1 MADKSLM
8 KYFFPIVFFAL
19 AIALFAQEAPQL
31 TITADQFSRSL
42 DGKTTTASGAVE
54 VIYGDTKLS
63 CEEATVT
70 ATDPPEGW
78 QATNDFADLLQYTDI
93 SFGKFH
99 LTSPVWSIGG
109 EKGDCQPGE
118 DAHFARAFMTTCDRE
133 EPHYALV
140 AKKINY
146 HPKDRT
152 FTAYHVTLRFFDV
165 PILYFPILYG
175 STENSMGIIIRP
187 GYSGKRG
194 AYLRLGRAWPHGRDG
209 STELFVD
216 GMTKRGL
223 AIGEETRYETD
234 QRIVTTDLYAL
245 HDQRPAETEDGWD
258 RRFKSVDDRFR
269 VHAYW
274 REQFAENWSLRLN
287 LDYLSDISMLAD
299 WFRHDWR
306 HWGQPKSY
314 ASLDYQ
320 NTWLQGTLDFRPRIN
335 TFYTVSEK
343 LPELRLEIPR
353 IVPVESLPF
362 VYSSSNSAGFYS
374 MKWRN
379 NERPR
384 STWLDPAEYNPELY
398 GDPGDYSAFRAD
410 TLHTVQAPLELGDV
424 FTLTPRA
431 SFRATAYSRTSRRG
445 LSTEELANLV
455 DADNPDKLHSTAPVV
470 NYDRDGGSRTRFA
483 YELGV
488 EGNTKLFSDW
498 SDTKVGWLGIDGLQH
513 VVEPY
518 FNYTW
523 SPTPTV
529 ERDHLY
535 FFDEIDRLE
544 YQNFLRLGLD
554 QHWRTRDTETRQ
566 TRTVLALEN
575 YLDIHHREGE
585 ESGRHWGDWGTRL
598 TFQPSRSLRLLST
611 ILYDVGEGQVH
622 RGEVGFR
629 YGREGE
635 WSLSGRY
642 IYRNDHL
649 SRSAYSMGST
659 LADFTGE
666 SGYIK
671 KYFET
676 ADTISGTLN
685 IPLNSRTSLE
695 IYGEYDFE
703 RHNTVAHTYT
713 LTRQMHCWTL
723 VGGFGWDYKD
733 FEVILMLR
741 LTAFPN
747 VKIKMNI

>member
-1 MADKSLM
+1 MKHLSLV
-8 KYFFPIVFFAL
+8 ILVGL
-19 AIALFAQEAPQL
+19 AASLLAQEVPQL
-31 TITADQFSRSL
+31 TISADQFSRSL
-42 DGKTTTASGAVE
+42 DGKTTTASGDVE

-63 CEEATVT
+63 CSDATVT
-70 ATDPPEGW
+70 ASDPPEGW
-78 QATNDFADLLQYTDI
+78 QASDDFADLLQYTDI

-99 LTSPVWSIGG
+99 LTSPIWSLGG
-109 EKGDCQPGE
+109 EEGRFQPGE
-118 DAHFARAFMTTCDRE
+118 DATFARAFMTTCDRE
-133 EPHYALV
+133 KPHYALV

-146 HPKDRT
+146 HPEERT
-152 FTAYHVTLRFFDV
+152 FTAYHVTLRFFDI
-165 PILYFPILYG
+165 PILYLPILYG
-175 STENSMGIIIRP
+175 STENTIGIIVRP

-194 AYLRLGRAWPHGRDG
+194 AYLRLGRAWPHGKAG
-209 STELFVD
+209 STQLFVD
-216 GMTKRGL
+216 GMTKRGVAL
-223 AIGEETRYETD
+223 GEETRYQTERRT
-234 QRIVTTDLYAL
+234 VTTDLYAL
-245 HDQRPAETEDGWD
+245 HDKRPAETEDGWD

-274 REQFAENWSLRLN
+274 REQLDENWSLRLN
-287 LDYLSDISMLAD
+287 LDYLSDISMLED

-320 NTWLQGTLDFRPRIN
+320 NTWLQGTLDVRPRIN

-353 IVPVESLPF
+353 IAPVENLPV
-362 VYSSSNSAGFYS
+362 VYSNSTTAGFYS

-384 STWLDPAEYNPELY
+384 STWLDPEKYNPELY

-410 TLHTVQAPLELGDV
+410 TLHTLQLPLDLGDV

-431 SFRATAYSRTSRRG
+431 SFRATAYSRTSKRG
-445 LSTEELANLV
+445 LSEEELANLV
-455 DADNPDKLHSTAPVV
+455 DADNPDNPRNNAPVV
-470 NYDRDGGSRTRFA
+470 NYDRNGGSRTRFA

-488 EGNTKLFSDW
+488 EGRTKLLSEW
-498 SDTKVGWLGIDGLQH
+498 SDTKVEWLGIDGLQH

-529 ERDHLY
+529 ERDYLY

-554 QHWRTRDTETRQ
+554 QHWRTHDTETRQ
-566 TRTVLALEN
+566 GRNILSLES

-585 ESGRHWGDWGTRL
+585 YSGRHWGDWGTRL
-598 TFQPSRSLRLLST
+598 IFQPRRDLRVWGT
-611 ILYDVGEGQVH
+611 ALYDVGEGQIH

-635 WSLSGRY
+635 WSISGRY

-671 KYFET
+671 KHFET

-695 IYGEYDFE
+695 IHGEYDFE
-703 RHNTVAHTYT
+703 RNHTVEHRYT
-713 LTRQMHCWTL
+713 LTHQMHCWTF
-723 VGGFGWDYKD
+723 VGGFGWDYND
-733 FEVILMLR
+733 FEIMLMLR

-747 VKIKMNI
+747 VKLGVNI